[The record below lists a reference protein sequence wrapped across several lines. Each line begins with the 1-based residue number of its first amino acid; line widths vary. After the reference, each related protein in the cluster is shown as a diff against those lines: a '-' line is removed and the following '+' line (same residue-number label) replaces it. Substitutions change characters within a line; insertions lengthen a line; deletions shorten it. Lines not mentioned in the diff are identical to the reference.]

1 MEDVK
6 LIAKKRDLEGTSNV
20 RRMRKDGLLPAVI
33 YGAEKDPVS
42 VEINT
47 HDFEQILHHSASES
61 IIVDVALDGEGTIST
76 LVKDVQHH
84 PVSSDLMH
92 VDLLRIAANKPIAV
106 EIPVVLIGESAGV
119 KAGGLIDH
127 VMHSIDVECLPGDM
141 VESFEIDVSELEI
154 GDSLNVSDLKLSSK
168 FKLLVDEESI
178 VASVA
183 APRVEEELE
192 EEEAEGAE
200 GEGGAEPEVI
210 TEKKAE
216 DAE

>member
-1 MEDVK
+1 MEDIK
-6 LIAKKRDLEGTSNV
+6 LIAKKRDLAGTSNV

-33 YGAEKDPVS
+33 YGSDKEPVS
-42 VEINT
+42 IQINA

-61 IIVDVALDGEGTIST
+61 IIVGVNLEGEGTIST

-84 PVSSDLMH
+84 PVTSDLMH

-106 EIPVVLIGESAGV
+106 EIPIVLVGEAAGV

-127 VMHSIDVECLPGDM
+127 VMHAIDVECLPGDM

-154 GDSLNVSDLKLSSK
+154 GDSLNVADLKLSSK

-178 VASVA
+178 VTSVA
-183 APRVEEELE
+183 APRVEEEVE
-192 EEEAEGAE
+192 EEELEEGAE
-200 GEGGAEPEVI
+200 AGAEPEVI
-210 TEKKAE
+210 TEKKVE